1 MLICVL
7 KQVVFHT
14 VTRFYTILN
23 SQRLCG
29 MSHLK
34 KHYAKVMQKNF
45 AIKKYA
51 PIFIQNTTKQK
62 SSRCMIEVD
71 IWKSRPQQKN

>member
-1 MLICVL
+1 
-7 KQVVFHT
+7 
-14 VTRFYTILN
+14 
-23 SQRLCG
+23 
-29 MSHLK
+29 
-34 KHYAKVMQKNF
+34 MQKNF